1 MKESLT
7 PLRIFLALVGALAL
21 LNIGIIFQLRGA
33 EGHEPSQARVM
44 FTLLFVA
51 LSVVSG
57 VLLAIAS
64 WQAPRLIA
72 TAPKFIKFAIL
83 FRYALL
89 LVERAP
95 FAFAG
100 DFLSISLLL
109 LWTGVSFYMVKTV
122 DRLHAGAKS
131 DA

>member
-1 MKESLT
+1 M
-7 PLRIFLALVGALAL
+7 A
-21 LNIGIIFQLRGA
+21 
-33 EGHEPSQARVM
+33 
-44 FTLLFVA
+44 TLLFVT

-57 VLLAIAS
+57 VLLAISS
-64 WQAPRLIA
+64 WQAPRLIG

-83 FRYALL
+83 LRYALL

-95 FAFAG
+95 FAISG
-100 DFLSISLLL
+100 DYLSISLLL

-122 DRLHAGAKS
+122 DRHAAAAKS